1 MANQIYNAEP
11 FERIHTYLQY
21 FFNCCYSE
29 TYENKKIRPKS
40 DFFVLLKRNLFGF
53 RFIFEK

>member
-53 RFIFEK
+53 IFEK